1 MCKEISRI
9 HKNKGGGIKF
19 MYIGNHL
26 ASSKGLEI
34 MGKEAISL
42 GANTFAFSQ
51 ETQEEDLQRR

>member
-1 MCKEISRI
+1 
-9 HKNKGGGIKF
+9 

-42 GANTFAFSQ
+42 GANTFAFFTRKSGTA
-51 ETQEEDLQRR
+51 TQAPNADGPITEVGA